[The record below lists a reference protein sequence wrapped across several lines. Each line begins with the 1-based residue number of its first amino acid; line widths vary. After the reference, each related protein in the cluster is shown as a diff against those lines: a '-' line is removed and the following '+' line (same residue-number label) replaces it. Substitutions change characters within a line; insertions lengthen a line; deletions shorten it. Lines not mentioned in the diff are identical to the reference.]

1 MSDLAV
7 AWSVTYLVHST
18 LFVVLTAL
26 VTRAVRSASARDTL
40 WKVALLGGI
49 VTASLQLA
57 VPFQRLLPQ
66 SVPQRM
72 TMTMPAALP
81 QPAVA
86 SSDLA
91 TPVATAP
98 PPPARLLD
106 VTLFGGAAWLLI
118 SLLLLARIALGRA
131 RFLAAI
137 AGRVEILGG
146 DVRVLVD
153 GMTPAGAGPVRLT
166 ESHAVRSPI
175 AMLGR
180 EVVIPAGLFAE
191 LTADQRET
199 ILAHE
204 LAHLERRDPLWLTVA
219 EGVKA
224 LFFFQPLNWLVQ
236 MKMKETAELLCDD
249 AAVLRTGNGLALAE
263 TLAALAASV
272 APSVPAVAA
281 MAEGGSNLVARVAR
295 VLSAARPG
303 RALRPL
309 ERAAIGA
316 FALLLMVLFGPAV
329 VPSLSTAAI
338 ASPHSSEAGAK
349 DVNHVEDATL
359 SHSWDGPEGQTHLS
373 VVGHH
378 ATIVP
383 DGSSIRFDDREGYV
397 TIHYVS
403 ARGPRRD
410 IDVRAGRDGSVVR
423 RYEVGGREQEWSS
436 EAEQLIAAAFTT
448 NGGKSVSF
456 NGGEHRAAEPR
467 TRTHTE
473 THTSTSHASTWNATV
488 GYTGTRDGVAID
500 VTIDA
505 VDVGYDAGS
514 RTIDFSR
521 ASSLVV
527 RETVGG
533 ELRELRRTAA
543 GAEWGGVLAS
553 ASREERMSWL
563 RGILSREKSASPALI
578 DALTR

>member
-40 WKVALLGGI
+40 WKVALLGGL
-49 VTASLQLA
+49 VTASLQFA

-66 SVPQRM
+66 SVPQRV

-81 QPAVA
+81 AAAP
-86 SSDLA
+86 SSTTA
-91 TPVATAP
+91 TPAAALP
-98 PPPARLLD
+98 PPPARALD
-106 VTLFGGAAWLLI
+106 PMLFAGAAWLLI
-118 SLLLLARIALGRA
+118 SLMLLARLAYGRA

-137 AGRVEILGG
+137 ADRVEILGG
-146 DVRVLVD
+146 DVRELVD
-153 GMTPAGAGPVRLT
+153 GMTPANTRPVRLT

-180 EVVIPAGLFAE
+180 EVVIPTGLFAE

-281 MAEGGSNLVARVAR
+281 MAEGSSNLVARVSR
-295 VLSAARPG
+295 VLSAVRPG
-303 RALRPL
+303 RALRPI

-329 VPSLSTAAI
+329 VPALSTAAI
-338 ASPHSSEAGAK
+338 AAPHAPEAG
-349 DVNHVEDATL
+349 DEEMNHVDDATL
-359 SHSWDGPEGQTHLS
+359 SHSWDGLEGQTHLT

-378 ATIVP
+378 ATIAR
-383 DGSSIRFDDREGYV
+383 DGSLVRFDDRDGYLTV
-397 TIHYVS
+397 HYVS

-410 IDVRAGRDGSVVR
+410 VDVRAGRGGSVLR
-423 RYEVGGREQEWSS
+423 RYDVGGREHEWCS
-436 EAEQLIAAAFTT
+436 EAEQLIAAAFST
-448 NGGKSVSF
+448 NGVKVLSF
-456 NGGEHRAAEPR
+456 SEGEHRAAEPR

-473 THTSTSHASTWNATV
+473 THTATTHESTWNATV
-488 GYTGTRDGVAID
+488 GYTGTRDGVPID
-500 VTIDA
+500 VTINA
-505 VDVGYDAGS
+505 VDVGYDSGS

-533 ELRELRRTAA
+533 ELRELRRTSA
-543 GAEWGGVLAS
+543 GTEWGGVLAS
-553 ASREERMSWL
+553 ATREERMSWL
-563 RGILSREKSASPALI
+563 RGILSREKSATPAMI